1 MQAIDRMAE
10 VITGD
15 REYFYSKPHSLAQ
28 GPLPDRR

>member
-15 REYFYSKPHSLAQ
+15 REYFYGKPHSQ